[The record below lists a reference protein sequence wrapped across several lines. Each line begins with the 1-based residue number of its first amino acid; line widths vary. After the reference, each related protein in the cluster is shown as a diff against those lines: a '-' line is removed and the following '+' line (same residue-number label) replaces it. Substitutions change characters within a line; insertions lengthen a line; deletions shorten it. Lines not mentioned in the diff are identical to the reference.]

1 MGLGLGLALCWFVLC
16 IVTYVGL
23 VPVAV
28 LFLVLGLIFWCVG
41 CYLIAGCSEFLVV
54 LVVLVVLFFLFCVIC
69 RLWWFGSA
77 CWFACYRFLAGGF
90 AHLAVVASVGL
101 IAGAW
106 ISVFVVCRLVHC
118 AFLFCFLFGLV
129 VALVLIWFLADA
141 LFGLVWRVWF
151 LLWVYCVGFCGG

>member
-1 MGLGLGLALCWFVLC
+1 MFLC

-90 AHLAVVASVGL
+90 AHLAVVASCGFDCWSLDSGVCGL
-101 IAGAW
+101 
-106 ISVFVVCRLVHC
+106 
-118 AFLFCFLFGLV
+118 
-129 VALVLIWFLADA
+129 
-141 LFGLVWRVWF
+141 
-151 LLWVYCVGFCGG
+151 